1 MSRLAFLK
9 RPFKVFLIF
18 ELENYLVGFFFG
30 YLMTGDSGLNYSL
43 GRFDYLSLLGFSSVL
58 QLPIFCY
65 FKSMLMLN
73 AFT

>member
-1 MSRLAFLK
+1 
-9 RPFKVFLIF
+9 
-18 ELENYLVGFFFG
+18 
-30 YLMTGDSGLNYSL
+30 MTGDSGLNYSL